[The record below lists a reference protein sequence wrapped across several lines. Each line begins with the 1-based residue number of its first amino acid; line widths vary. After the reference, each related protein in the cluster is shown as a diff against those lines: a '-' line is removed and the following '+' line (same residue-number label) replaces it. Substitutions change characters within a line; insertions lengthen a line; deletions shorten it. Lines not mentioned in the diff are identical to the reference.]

1 MFHAGIDLDKTGRF
15 ERAFY
20 LLRDGTQY
28 EPLRLRQAAA

>member
-1 MFHAGIDLDKTGRF
+1 MKRDDLRLVIPGDIHR
-15 ERAFY
+15 